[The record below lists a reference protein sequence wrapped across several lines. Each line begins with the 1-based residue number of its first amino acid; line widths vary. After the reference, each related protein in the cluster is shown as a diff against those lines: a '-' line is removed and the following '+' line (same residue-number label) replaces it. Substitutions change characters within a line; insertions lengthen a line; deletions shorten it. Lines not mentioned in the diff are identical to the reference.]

1 MKEEIIMIIEIIT
14 IIIDKMKDTIEDI
27 ARTIEGTTVL
37 TGIGLVEKIRLIGIE
52 KETKDVKDLS
62 VGKVTKGIIIGIE
75 AQIEIETSIE
85 ATQDPIVEIIETE
98 EIIASIE
105 IIDGLVEIVVI
116 IETIDFLV
124 ETDKTIDM
132 KETIEIIH
140 GIGNLVV
147 HIDEMIGEIE
157 IIVETLE
164 TERIETTRGTP
175 GIGEITKTEETLEIL
190 VDLEREAALV
200 ALGRRIVRT
209 IKIETKINAEIL
221 ERENK

>member
-105 IIDGLVEIVVI
+105 IIDGLVEIVVT

-175 GIGEITKTEETLEIL
+175 EIGEITKTEETLEIL

>member
-1 MKEEIIMIIEIIT
+1 MKEEIITIIEII
-14 IIIDKMKDTIEDI
+14 IITIDKMKDMIEDI

-37 TGIGLVEKIRLIGIE
+37 TGIGLVEKIHLIGIE
-52 KETKDVKDLS
+52 EETKDVKDLS

-75 AQIEIETSIE
+75 AQIEIGTSIE
-85 ATQDPIVEIIETE
+85 ATQGPTVERIETE

-105 IIDGLVEIVVI
+105 VIDGLVEIIVT
-116 IETIDFLV
+116 IEIVDGLV

-157 IIVETLE
+157 IIIETLE

-175 GIGEITKTEETLEIL
+175 EIGEITKTEETLEIL

-200 ALGRRIVRT
+200 ALGWRIIRT
-209 IKIETKINAEIL
+209 IKIETEINAEIL
-221 ERENK
+221 EMENK